1 MSCAQCPGLARLEGV
16 RAGKAVVLGTRPTLA
31 LNSASWPFSAITHR
45 KLYFY
50 GTVAE
55 REAPPNAKIK
65 ILRESQGPEGEQPTS
80 LCPVTVEVG
89 KFCPEGALGLRV
101 QRLQMLSCS
110 SGPLDFH

>member
-1 MSCAQCPGLARLEGV
+1 MLV
-16 RAGKAVVLGTRPTLA
+16 THPTLA
-31 LNSASWPFSAITHR
+31 LNRASRPFFAIIHR

-50 GTVAE
+50 GRVAE
-55 REAPPNAKIK
+55 RAAPPNAKIK
-65 ILRESQGPEGEQPTS
+65 TLREPQGPEEEQPTS

-101 QRLQMLSCS
+101 QKLQMLGCS